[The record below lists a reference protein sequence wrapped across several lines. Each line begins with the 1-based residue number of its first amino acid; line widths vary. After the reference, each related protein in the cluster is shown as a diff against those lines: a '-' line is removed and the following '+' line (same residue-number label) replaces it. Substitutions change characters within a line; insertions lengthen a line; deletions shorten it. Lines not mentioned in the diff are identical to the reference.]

1 MTPDAPIT
9 NEFSRWAGRLS
20 DAGATVPVML
30 LLSVLAVA
38 CIIERLVSLRR
49 RSITPAGLLSGVI
62 TIYAKGRFAEI
73 IDAAQASR
81 STLGRMVVFMV
92 TNRHWPVAELSMSA
106 GDLAGRELRRHL
118 IRAYPLAIVGALAPL
133 LGLLGTVSGMVDAF
147 DAVAVAGLG
156 DVQVLG
162 SSISKAL
169 VTTLVGLVV
178 AIPALFAYHIFK
190 SRTQLYGV
198 MLEEQ
203 ASALVTAWFMPA
215 NDEDA
220 AATAEISDVDAH

>member
-1 MTPDAPIT
+1 MSPDVPIT
-9 NEFSRWAGRLS
+9 NEFSRWIARLS
-20 DAGATVPVML
+20 DAGATVPVL
-30 LLSVLAVA
+30 LFLSILAVA
-38 CIIERLVSLRR
+38 CIAERVVSLRR
-49 RSITPAGLLSGVI
+49 SRIAPGGLLPCLLPLFEAG
-62 TIYAKGRFAEI
+62 KHGEI
-73 IDAAQASR
+73 LDMAGASR
-81 STLGRMVVFMV
+81 SVLGRIVAFMV

-118 IRAYPLAIVGALAPL
+118 IRAYPLAVVGALAPL

-169 VTTLVGLVV
+169 VTTMVGLVV
-178 AIPALFAYHIFK
+178 AIPSLFAYHIFK

-198 MLEEQ
+198 LLEEQ
-203 ASALVTAWFMPA
+203 SSALVSAWFMKETRSDSDKEA
-215 NDEDA
+215 GDA
-220 AATAEISDVDAH
+220 DAR